1 MRIIMLTKKSIKYII
16 APLLIS
22 GISSAYASEFN
33 SDETMTTFGL
43 GAISS
48 PRYSGANE
56 QSTAI
61 IPLIHIQ
68 TGNIFFDSMNGLG
81 IHLQSDN
88 GLYLEPTLGYDSG
101 RTDKNSGWRKGSN
114 KLKGMGDISSTVNS
128 GIALGWAAAP
138 WLVFEGKTTLPLND
152 GQGVS
157 YSTSINY
164 IPVMDE
170 DNTLTFQASALF
182 GDARYMNTWYG
193 VNEQQHSR
201 SGFSRYSSAG
211 GFYGTDTS
219 LTLTHQFSEHWGGLI
234 SLGYAWL
241 NKKASNSPIV
251 MRKDGTTGMLAINYT
266 F

>member
-1 MRIIMLTKKSIKYII
+1 MLTKKSTTYII

-33 SDETMTTFGL
+33 PDETAITFGP

-56 QSTAI
+56 QSTGI

-68 TGNIFFDSMNGLG
+68 KRNIFLDSINGLG

-88 GLYLEPTLGYDSG
+88 GLYFEPTLGYDSG
-101 RTDKNSGWRKGSN
+101 RTDKNSGWRKGSD

-128 GIALGWAAAP
+128 GIAIGWAVAR
-138 WLVFEGKTTLPLND
+138 WLVFEGKTTLPLNE

-157 YSTSINY
+157 YSTSIDY
-164 IPVMDE
+164 IPIMNE
-170 DNTLTFQASALF
+170 DNSITLQASALF

-193 VNEQQHSR
+193 VSNQQHVR
-201 SGFSRYSSAG
+201 SGFARYSSAG

-219 LTLTHQFSEHWGGLI
+219 LTLTHQFSEHWGAGF
-234 SLGYAWL
+234 SLSYAWL
-241 NKKASNSPIV
+241 NKNVANSPIV
-251 MRKDGTTGMLAINYT
+251 MRRDGTTGTLAVNYT